1 MSNSN
6 NHLEEIASELY
17 KVVRDLK
24 VQSFDTYTVEAAN
37 RAMKRYESFKF
48 SKEDKSTPLFPGYEQ
63 YCGIQEE
70 PTLFSYAS

>member
-1 MSNSN
+1 MSNLN
-6 NHLEEIASELY
+6 NHLEEIAAELY
-17 KVVRDLK
+17 KIVRDLK